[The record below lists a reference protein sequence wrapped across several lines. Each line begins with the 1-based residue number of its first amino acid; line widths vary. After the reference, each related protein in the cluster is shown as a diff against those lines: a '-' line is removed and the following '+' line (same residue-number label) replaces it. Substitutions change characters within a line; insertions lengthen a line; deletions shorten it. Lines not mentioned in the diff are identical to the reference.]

1 MHELK
6 RTVLHF
12 VKTKTAVRKQTSEQE
27 DKAGKWLFLHV
38 SCLCVWNPTDIF
50 HAMFGHILRRTNE
63 IAPVLFAVAPGN
75 QLTIDLSTDLEA
87 VDNIHLRCL
96 GCSSTD
102 VRFWLCPDFLQQTDL
117 MKTSRKKS
125 CLLPLRDF
133 PNQGIWF
140 RLCYANATSPFQG
153 ISANFPSFVPV
164 ENLVTPMF
172 LYNQCNL
179 WSFRSRYRLPVKSPY
194 LFDINDV
201 CAGLWFWPC
210 AGIWSLIL
218 SLGKYLSGIEHL
230 QFLHW
235 GIVKLSCQNLGSL
248 GWRLHFPCHLLSLN
262 LHVTWVCAIS
272 FEDRSSFV
280 PKGCCLPSLCYP
292 CFKRSCCYAVS
303 LCFME
308 LLSNDRGVAVK

>member
-1 MHELK
+1 MSTSDFVALALRSATGSIQFHPLNATFLVVIRLWRVVAKLPIQHPREDLHVQGMHELK

-133 PNQGIWF
+133 PNQGI
-140 RLCYANATSPFQG
+140 
-153 ISANFPSFVPV
+153 
-164 ENLVTPMF
+164 
-172 LYNQCNL
+172 
-179 WSFRSRYRLPVKSPY
+179 
-194 LFDINDV
+194 
-201 CAGLWFWPC
+201 
-210 AGIWSLIL
+210 
-218 SLGKYLSGIEHL
+218 
-230 QFLHW
+230 
-235 GIVKLSCQNLGSL
+235 
-248 GWRLHFPCHLLSLN
+248 
-262 LHVTWVCAIS
+262 
-272 FEDRSSFV
+272 
-280 PKGCCLPSLCYP
+280 
-292 CFKRSCCYAVS
+292 
-303 LCFME
+303 
-308 LLSNDRGVAVK
+308 